1 MVATTL
7 PAYPSYD
14 PIRQFDLR
22 RDLEPVADLIERCF
36 PIHADPD
43 GQTYVAEMRKAAR
56 EMRLMGWLAGFSDQY
71 PMRSSGFVWEEDG
84 QLIGNLSL
92 IPLQK
97 DGRQVHLIANVAVH
111 PAYRRRGIARK
122 LTQKALTHLAR
133 GYEREVWLQVRAD
146 NPAAIALYR
155 SMGFTDQ
162 AARTTWRIR
171 PKDLNVQVGNAYP
184 QARVRRWG
192 QRDWAAQQAW
202 LEAAY
207 PASVRW
213 HLPLNYRRFSPGALQ
228 LVANYMEG
236 EVLKHWSVVVDGTCR
251 GVITWQKSNSYAH
264 HLWLAFPEDDEAEV
278 LPAGLAQ
285 VLRRLPK
292 KHPLS
297 IDYPAGRCSQELAA
311 LGFEPFR
318 TLIWM
323 VHRF

>member
-7 PAYPSYD
+7 PAHLTHD

-22 RDLEPVADLIERCF
+22 RDLDPVADLIERCF

-97 DGRQVHLIANVAVH
+97 GGRQVHLIANVAVD
-111 PAYRRRGIARK
+111 PAHRRRGIARK
-122 LTQKALTHLAR
+122 LTQKALNHLQR
-133 GYEREVWLQVRAD
+133 QQESQVWLQVRDD
-146 NPAAIALYR
+146 NPAAIGLYR

-162 AARTTWRIR
+162 AVRTTWRIR
-171 PKDLNVQVGNAYP
+171 PKDLNAQHGLTNP
-184 QARVRRWG
+184 HIRIRRWEK
-192 QRDWAAQQAW
+192 RDWPAQQAW

-207 PASVRW
+207 PANVRW
-213 HLPLNYRRFSPGALQ
+213 HLPLNLRRFSPGVLQ
-228 LVANYMEG
+228 FVANHMGG
-236 EVLKHWSVVVDGTCR
+236 ESLKHWSVMADGTCR

-264 HLWLAFPEDDEAEV
+264 HLWLAFPEADEIEV
-278 LPAGLAQ
+278 LPASLTQ

-297 IDYPAGRCSQELAA
+297 IDYPAGRCAEALAA
-311 LGFEPFR
+311 LGFESFR

-323 VHRF
+323 VHWF